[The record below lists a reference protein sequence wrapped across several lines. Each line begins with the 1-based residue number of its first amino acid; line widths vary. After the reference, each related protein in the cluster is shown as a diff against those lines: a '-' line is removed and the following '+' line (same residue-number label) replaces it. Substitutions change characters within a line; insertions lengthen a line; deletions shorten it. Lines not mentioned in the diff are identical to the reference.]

1 MAFANGPEG
10 MDESAELLARAQQL
24 RDEIQGA
31 ERRAAEAAVALE
43 QERERS
49 ALLRREL
56 GEMQSSSVSV
66 SIRWPLDELN
76 TIKQAAEQAN
86 IRYQAYIRQAALRR
100 AVAELAPGKD
110 FGKLVSKEDVF
121 DSEAPA

>member
-1 MAFANGPEG
+1 MAFGDGPEG
-10 MDESAELLARAQQL
+10 VDESAELLARERQL
-24 RDEIQGA
+24 RDEIQGV
-31 ERRAAEAAVALE
+31 ERRVAEAAVALE

-56 GEMQSSSVSV
+56 GQMQSSSVSV
-66 SIRWPLDELN
+66 SIRWSLDELN
-76 TIKQAAEQAN
+76 TIKQAAELAH

-100 AVAELAPGKD
+100 AVAELSPGKD
-110 FGKLVSKEDVF
+110 FGKLVSKEDLF